1 MHPPLD
7 AEATLDLAVLGVVRQ
22 RPGALPV
29 LCEHVQALVAPWLT
43 PTTEVVVGRVARLR
57 EAGWVDAVPDAAGE
71 PTVLCTGPGTE
82 ACAELMRRPLRD
94 PLDATGLAGEVVKLA
109 CLDLLDSA
117 DAMAVAA
124 DLVAARRL
132 GQKRLRQRLAGAVA
146 SAPAV
151 ARGLE
156 HQLRLLGIAEEAV
169 GAVLAGRVGATA

>member
-7 AEATLDLAVLGVVRQ
+7 AGATLELAVLGVARQ
-22 RPGALPV
+22 RPDTLPV
-29 LCEHVQALVAPWLT
+29 LCGHVQALVAPWLT
-43 PTTEVVVGRVARLR
+43 PTVEVVAGRVARLR
-57 EAGWVDAVPDAAGE
+57 EAGWIDAAGSGSE
-71 PTVLCTGPGTE
+71 PILLCTAAGAE
-82 ACAELMRRPLRD
+82 AFAELMRRPLRD

-124 DLVAARRL
+124 ELVAARRL
-132 GQKRLRQRLAGAVA
+132 GQKRLRQKLAGAVA

-169 GAVLAGRVGATA
+169 GAVLADRAGATA